1 MAKRPLLDNLIR
13 RLSIDSGEKKRP
25 AEDNE
30 ILLEREGPLFWG
42 TFWLITSTE
51 MFYVFLSVGW
61 SHCACRSKAYPRPCL
76 QHSAGRICGVDDAVG
91 EYCYSVLIFGLLS
104 APRFVCFALVSPPI
118 VQLRSDWSGRGH
130 PLVIQEVRNAFRS
143 DVTARIPLS
152 ILLSCLGSNN
162 FRLFF
167 SFSLYYPAATGA
179 EPVDHVTVKDV
190 GNRKL
195 GAAEKSCSSAFT
207 SFDFLVFSISI
218 RK

>member
-104 APRFVCFALVSPPI
+104 APRFVCFALVSPQSSNYDQIGPAEDI
-118 VQLRSDWSGRGH
+118 RSSSRKCGMHSVPMSPR
-130 PLVIQEVRNAFRS
+130 AFRFLFCS
-143 DVTARIPLS
+143 VVLEATIFGSFLAFLFITPLPPE
-152 ILLSCLGSNN
+152 LN
-162 FRLFF
+162 RLI
-167 SFSLYYPAATGA
+167 T
-179 EPVDHVTVKDV
+179 
-190 GNRKL
+190 
-195 GAAEKSCSSAFT
+195 
-207 SFDFLVFSISI
+207 
-218 RK
+218 